1 MFEKENDVVVV
12 GGGHAGAEAAAA
24 AANMGSKTLLVTM
37 NLQNIGQMSCNPAM
51 GGVAKGQIVREI
63 DALGGGSGIVAD
75 KTTFEIVML
84 FYKYEL
90 DKKEIISTDKF
101 LEENQ
106 INASR
111 SKKIAIIQN
120 LEKNNIIEREVN
132 GQDKRS
138 KRIYINKEIK
148 EKLKKILE

>member
-1 MFEKENDVVVV
+1 MSIKLD
-12 GGGHAGAEAAAA
+12 
-24 AANMGSKTLLVTM
+24 LLKIINSQDKDIKKIAV
-37 NLQNIGQMSCNPAM
+37 
-51 GGVAKGQIVREI
+51 
-63 DALGGGSGIVAD
+63 D
-75 KTTFEIVML
+75 KTTLQIMLL

-90 DKKEIISTDKF
+90 DKKEIVSADNF
-101 LEENQ
+101 LDENQ

-120 LEKNNIIEREVN
+120 LEKNNIILREVN
-132 GQDKRS
+132 RQDKRS

>member
-1 MFEKENDVVVV
+1 MSIKLKLLDIINSKDNDIKKIAV
-12 GGGHAGAEAAAA
+12 
-24 AANMGSKTLLVTM
+24 N
-37 NLQNIGQMSCNPAM
+37 
-51 GGVAKGQIVREI
+51 
-63 DALGGGSGIVAD
+63 
-75 KTTFEIVML
+75 KTTLEIMLL

-90 DKKEIISTDKF
+90 DKKEIVSTDKF

-106 INASR
+106 INSSR

>member
-1 MFEKENDVVVV
+1 MSIIFD
-12 GGGHAGAEAAAA
+12 
-24 AANMGSKTLLVTM
+24 LL
-37 NLQNIGQMSCNPAM
+37 NIINSQDKDIKKIAVN
-51 GGVAKGQIVREI
+51 
-63 DALGGGSGIVAD
+63 
-75 KTTFEIVML
+75 KTTLEIMLL
-84 FYKYEL
+84 FYNYEL
-90 DKKEIISTDKF
+90 DKKEIVSADNF
-101 LEENQ
+101 LDENQ

-120 LEKNNIIEREVN
+120 LEKNNIILREVN

>member
-1 MFEKENDVVVV
+1 M
-12 GGGHAGAEAAAA
+12 
-24 AANMGSKTLLVTM
+24 L
-37 NLQNIGQMSCNPAM
+37 
-51 GGVAKGQIVREI
+51 
-63 DALGGGSGIVAD
+63 
-75 KTTFEIVML
+75 L

-90 DKKEIISTDKF
+90 DKKEIVSADKF
-101 LEENQ
+101 LDENQ

-120 LEKNNIIEREVN
+120 LEKNNIIVREVSR
-132 GQDKRS
+132 QDKRS

>member
-1 MFEKENDVVVV
+1 MTINLKFLDFTK
-12 GGGHAGAEAAAA
+12 
-24 AANMGSKTLLVTM
+24 SKDPD
-37 NLQNIGQMSCNPAM
+37 I
-51 GGVAKGQIVREI
+51 KK
-63 DALGGGSGIVAD
+63 IVAD
-75 KTTFEIVML
+75 KTTLEIMLL

-101 LEENQ
+101 LEENL

>member
-1 MFEKENDVVVV
+1 M
-12 GGGHAGAEAAAA
+12 
-24 AANMGSKTLLVTM
+24 SKKVFNYLMSIIFDLL
-37 NLQNIGQMSCNPAM
+37 NIINSKDKDIKKIAVN
-51 GGVAKGQIVREI
+51 
-63 DALGGGSGIVAD
+63 
-75 KTTFEIVML
+75 KTTLEIMLL

-90 DKKEIISTDKF
+90 DKKEIVSADKF
-101 LEENQ
+101 LDENR

-120 LEKNNIIEREVN
+120 LEKNNIIVREVN

>member
-1 MFEKENDVVVV
+1 MSIIFD
-12 GGGHAGAEAAAA
+12 
-24 AANMGSKTLLVTM
+24 LL
-37 NLQNIGQMSCNPAM
+37 NIINSQD
-51 GGVAKGQIVREI
+51 KDIKK
-63 DALGGGSGIVAD
+63 IVAD
-75 KTTFEIVML
+75 KTTLEIMLL

-90 DKKEIISTDKF
+90 DKKEIISADKF
-101 LEENQ
+101 LDENQ

-120 LEKNNIIEREVN
+120 LEKNNIIVREVN

>member
-1 MFEKENDVVVV
+1 M
-12 GGGHAGAEAAAA
+12 
-24 AANMGSKTLLVTM
+24 SKKVF
-37 NLQNIGQMSCNPAM
+37 NYQMSIIFDLLNIINSQDKDIKKIA
-51 GGVAKGQIVREI
+51 VN
-63 DALGGGSGIVAD
+63 
-75 KTTFEIVML
+75 KTTLEIMLL
-84 FYKYEL
+84 FYNYEL
-90 DKKEIISTDKF
+90 DKKEIVSADKF
-101 LEENQ
+101 LDENQ

-120 LEKNNIIEREVN
+120 LEKNNIIKREVN

>member
-1 MFEKENDVVVV
+1 MSIKLD
-12 GGGHAGAEAAAA
+12 
-24 AANMGSKTLLVTM
+24 LL
-37 NLQNIGQMSCNPAM
+37 NIVNSQDKDIKKIAVN
-51 GGVAKGQIVREI
+51 
-63 DALGGGSGIVAD
+63 
-75 KTTFEIVML
+75 KTTLEIMLL

-90 DKKEIISTDKF
+90 DKKEIVSADKF
-101 LEENQ
+101 LDENQ

-120 LEKNNIIEREVN
+120 LEKNKIIEREVN

-148 EKLKKILE
+148 EKLRKILE

>member
-1 MFEKENDVVVV
+1 MSIKLKLLDIINSKDNDIKKIAV
-12 GGGHAGAEAAAA
+12 
-24 AANMGSKTLLVTM
+24 N
-37 NLQNIGQMSCNPAM
+37 
-51 GGVAKGQIVREI
+51 
-63 DALGGGSGIVAD
+63 
-75 KTTFEIVML
+75 KTTLEIMLL
-84 FYKYEL
+84 FYKYEW

-101 LEENQ
+101 LEENL

-120 LEKNNIIEREVN
+120 LEKNNIIVREVN

>member
-1 MFEKENDVVVV
+1 MSIKLD
-12 GGGHAGAEAAAA
+12 
-24 AANMGSKTLLVTM
+24 LLKIINSQDKDIKKIAV
-37 NLQNIGQMSCNPAM
+37 
-51 GGVAKGQIVREI
+51 
-63 DALGGGSGIVAD
+63 D
-75 KTTFEIVML
+75 KTTLQIMLL

-90 DKKEIISTDKF
+90 DKKEIVSADNF
-101 LEENQ
+101 LDENQ

-120 LEKNNIIEREVN
+120 LEKNNIIVREVN
-132 GQDKRS
+132 RQDKRS

>member
-1 MFEKENDVVVV
+1 M
-12 GGGHAGAEAAAA
+12 
-24 AANMGSKTLLVTM
+24 SKKVF
-37 NLQNIGQMSCNPAM
+37 NYQMSIIFDLLNIINSQDKDIKKIA
-51 GGVAKGQIVREI
+51 VN
-63 DALGGGSGIVAD
+63 
-75 KTTFEIVML
+75 KTTLEIMLL
-84 FYKYEL
+84 FYNYEL
-90 DKKEIISTDKF
+90 DKKEIVSADKF
-101 LEENQ
+101 LDENQ

-132 GQDKRS
+132 EQDKRS

>member
-1 MFEKENDVVVV
+1 MSIKLKLLDIIN
-12 GGGHAGAEAAAA
+12 
-24 AANMGSKTLLVTM
+24 SKDKDIKKIAV
-37 NLQNIGQMSCNPAM
+37 N
-51 GGVAKGQIVREI
+51 
-63 DALGGGSGIVAD
+63 
-75 KTTFEIVML
+75 KTTLEIMLL

-106 INASR
+106 INASI

>member
-1 MFEKENDVVVV
+1 M
-12 GGGHAGAEAAAA
+12 
-24 AANMGSKTLLVTM
+24 SKKVFNYLMSIIFDLL
-37 NLQNIGQMSCNPAM
+37 NIINSQDKDIKKIAVN
-51 GGVAKGQIVREI
+51 
-63 DALGGGSGIVAD
+63 
-75 KTTFEIVML
+75 KTTLEIMLL
-84 FYKYEL
+84 FYNYEL
-90 DKKEIISTDKF
+90 DKKEIVSADKF
-101 LEENQ
+101 LDENQ

-138 KRIYINKEIK
+138 KRIYINKEVK

>member
-1 MFEKENDVVVV
+1 MSIKLKLLDIIN
-12 GGGHAGAEAAAA
+12 
-24 AANMGSKTLLVTM
+24 SKDKDIKKIAI
-37 NLQNIGQMSCNPAM
+37 N
-51 GGVAKGQIVREI
+51 
-63 DALGGGSGIVAD
+63 
-75 KTTFEIVML
+75 KTTLEIMLL

-90 DKKEIISTDKF
+90 DKKEIVSTDKF

>member
-1 MFEKENDVVVV
+1 M
-12 GGGHAGAEAAAA
+12 
-24 AANMGSKTLLVTM
+24 SKKVF
-37 NLQNIGQMSCNPAM
+37 NYQMSIIFDLLNIINSQDKDIKKIA
-51 GGVAKGQIVREI
+51 VN
-63 DALGGGSGIVAD
+63 
-75 KTTFEIVML
+75 KTTLEIMLL
-84 FYKYEL
+84 FYNYEL
-90 DKKEIISTDKF
+90 DKKEIVSADKF
-101 LEENQ
+101 LDENQ

-120 LEKNNIIEREVN
+120 LEKNNIILREVN

>member
-1 MFEKENDVVVV
+1 MTIYLKFLDIIK
-12 GGGHAGAEAAAA
+12 
-24 AANMGSKTLLVTM
+24 SKDPD
-37 NLQNIGQMSCNPAM
+37 IR
-51 GGVAKGQIVREI
+51 K
-63 DALGGGSGIVAD
+63 IVAD
-75 KTTFEIVML
+75 KTTLEIMLL

-90 DKKEIISTDKF
+90 DKKEIISADQF

-111 SKKIAIIQN
+111 SKKIAIIQK

-132 GQDKRS
+132 GQDKRR

>member
-1 MFEKENDVVVV
+1 L
-12 GGGHAGAEAAAA
+12 
-24 AANMGSKTLLVTM
+24 SKKVF
-37 NLQNIGQMSCNPAM
+37 NYQMSIIFDLLNIINSQDKDIKKIA
-51 GGVAKGQIVREI
+51 VN
-63 DALGGGSGIVAD
+63 
-75 KTTFEIVML
+75 KTTLEIMLL
-84 FYKYEL
+84 FYNYEL
-90 DKKEIISTDKF
+90 DKKEIVSADKF
-101 LEENQ
+101 LDENQ

-120 LEKNNIIEREVN
+120 LEKNNIILREVN

>member
-1 MFEKENDVVVV
+1 MSIKLKLLDIIN
-12 GGGHAGAEAAAA
+12 
-24 AANMGSKTLLVTM
+24 SKDKDIKKIAV
-37 NLQNIGQMSCNPAM
+37 N
-51 GGVAKGQIVREI
+51 
-63 DALGGGSGIVAD
+63 
-75 KTTFEIVML
+75 KTTLEIILL

-120 LEKNNIIEREVN
+120 LEKNNII
-132 GQDKRS
+132 
-138 KRIYINKEIK
+138 
-148 EKLKKILE
+148 

>member
-1 MFEKENDVVVV
+1 MSVKLKLLDIIN
-12 GGGHAGAEAAAA
+12 
-24 AANMGSKTLLVTM
+24 SKDKDIKKIAV
-37 NLQNIGQMSCNPAM
+37 N
-51 GGVAKGQIVREI
+51 
-63 DALGGGSGIVAD
+63 
-75 KTTFEIVML
+75 KTTLEIMLL

-101 LEENQ
+101 LEENL

>member
-1 MFEKENDVVVV
+1 MILFLT
-12 GGGHAGAEAAAA
+12 
-24 AANMGSKTLLVTM
+24 SKKLKKKVFNLSMSIKLGLLDII
-37 NLQNIGQMSCNPAM
+37 NSKDKDIKKIA
-51 GGVAKGQIVREI
+51 
-63 DALGGGSGIVAD
+63 AD
-75 KTTFEIVML
+75 KTTLEIMLL

-90 DKKEIISTDKF
+90 DKKEIVSADKF
-101 LEENQ
+101 LDENQ

-120 LEKNNIIEREVN
+120 LEKNNIILREVN

>member
-1 MFEKENDVVVV
+1 MSIKLD
-12 GGGHAGAEAAAA
+12 
-24 AANMGSKTLLVTM
+24 LLKIINSQDKDIKKIAV
-37 NLQNIGQMSCNPAM
+37 
-51 GGVAKGQIVREI
+51 
-63 DALGGGSGIVAD
+63 D
-75 KTTFEIVML
+75 KTTLQIMLL

-90 DKKEIISTDKF
+90 DKKEIVSADNF
-101 LEENQ
+101 LDENQ

-120 LEKNNIIEREVN
+120 LEKNNIIVREVN

>member
-1 MFEKENDVVVV
+1 MNFHIIFNFKKLKKKVFTLRMSIKLKLLDIIN
-12 GGGHAGAEAAAA
+12 
-24 AANMGSKTLLVTM
+24 SKDKDIKKIAV
-37 NLQNIGQMSCNPAM
+37 N
-51 GGVAKGQIVREI
+51 
-63 DALGGGSGIVAD
+63 
-75 KTTFEIVML
+75 KTTLEIMLL

-90 DKKEIISTDKF
+90 DTKEIISTDKF

>member
-1 MFEKENDVVVV
+1 MSIKLD
-12 GGGHAGAEAAAA
+12 
-24 AANMGSKTLLVTM
+24 LLKIINSQDKDIKKIAV
-37 NLQNIGQMSCNPAM
+37 
-51 GGVAKGQIVREI
+51 
-63 DALGGGSGIVAD
+63 D
-75 KTTFEIVML
+75 KTTLQIMLL

-90 DKKEIISTDKF
+90 DKKEIVSADKF
-101 LEENQ
+101 LDENQ

-120 LEKNNIIEREVN
+120 LEKNNIIVREVN
-132 GQDKRS
+132 RQDKRS

>member
-1 MFEKENDVVVV
+1 M
-12 GGGHAGAEAAAA
+12 
-24 AANMGSKTLLVTM
+24 SKKVF
-37 NLQNIGQMSCNPAM
+37 NYQMSIIFDLLNIINSQDKDIKKIA
-51 GGVAKGQIVREI
+51 VN
-63 DALGGGSGIVAD
+63 
-75 KTTFEIVML
+75 KTTLEIMLL
-84 FYKYEL
+84 FYNYEL
-90 DKKEIISTDKF
+90 DKKEIVSADKF
-101 LEENQ
+101 LDENQ

-120 LEKNNIIEREVN
+120 LEKNNIIVREVN

>member
-1 MFEKENDVVVV
+1 M
-12 GGGHAGAEAAAA
+12 
-24 AANMGSKTLLVTM
+24 SKKVFNYLMSIIFDLL
-37 NLQNIGQMSCNPAM
+37 NIINSQDKDIKKIAVN
-51 GGVAKGQIVREI
+51 
-63 DALGGGSGIVAD
+63 
-75 KTTFEIVML
+75 KTTLEIMLL
-84 FYKYEL
+84 FYNYEL
-90 DKKEIISTDKF
+90 DKKEIVSADKF
-101 LEENQ
+101 LDENQ

-120 LEKNNIIEREVN
+120 LEKNNIILREVN

>member
-1 MFEKENDVVVV
+1 M
-12 GGGHAGAEAAAA
+12 
-24 AANMGSKTLLVTM
+24 SKKVF
-37 NLQNIGQMSCNPAM
+37 NYQMSIIFDLLNIINSQD
-51 GGVAKGQIVREI
+51 KDIKK
-63 DALGGGSGIVAD
+63 IVAD
-75 KTTFEIVML
+75 KTTLEIMLL

-90 DKKEIISTDKF
+90 DKKEIVSADKF
-101 LEENQ
+101 LDENQ

-120 LEKNNIIEREVN
+120 LEKNNIILREVN

>member
-1 MFEKENDVVVV
+1 MSIIFD
-12 GGGHAGAEAAAA
+12 
-24 AANMGSKTLLVTM
+24 LL
-37 NLQNIGQMSCNPAM
+37 NIINSQDKDIKKIAVN
-51 GGVAKGQIVREI
+51 
-63 DALGGGSGIVAD
+63 
-75 KTTFEIVML
+75 KTTLEIMLL
-84 FYKYEL
+84 FYNYEL
-90 DKKEIISTDKF
+90 DKKEIVSADKF
-101 LEENQ
+101 LDENQ

-120 LEKNNIIEREVN
+120 LEKNNIILREVN

>member
-1 MFEKENDVVVV
+1 MTINLKFLDFTK
-12 GGGHAGAEAAAA
+12 
-24 AANMGSKTLLVTM
+24 SKDPD
-37 NLQNIGQMSCNPAM
+37 I
-51 GGVAKGQIVREI
+51 KK
-63 DALGGGSGIVAD
+63 IVAD

-101 LEENQ
+101 LEENL